1 MFIRKYLVIELIA
14 ALLMFVSI
22 SAWSDTKSP
31 LLFEL
36 TAKQEMGQSKSPGT
50 EINKPRGQLLYEN
63 HCGGCHQTSVHG
75 RNPRKADSISKIKYW
90 IDVWQ
95 KELKL
100 NWSEAD
106 IKDVTSYI
114 NDRYYQFS
122 K

>member
-1 MFIRKYLVIELIA
+1 MFRKNYVVVTLIA
-14 ALLMFVSI
+14 GLLILVSNSAL
-22 SAWSDTKSP
+22 SDTKS
-31 LLFEL
+31 LLSL
-36 TAKQEMGQSKSPGT
+36 NSTAQSEATQSKTPGA
-50 EINKPRGQLLYEN
+50 EIDKPRGQLLYEN

-90 IDVWQ
+90 INTWQ

-106 IKDVTSYI
+106 INDVTSYI
-114 NDRYYQFS
+114 NDKYYHFS